1 MATRLYNKKT
11 DSNKYFFWKFPVV
24 PKYSLY
30 ASHNLNTLHDTSQ
43 FLVCRFEQYRR
54 LCWFKFAT
62 SFQFSYKTMSI
73 LLFILIKKK
82 KSQDSDTFC
91 KYFKINQFIILSC
104 CKFLIHWVHGCKYK
118 IYNMTIVWLKYISVR
133 AFQRAR
139 RNTWGVTKQ
148 TTCTWIFFHFW

>member
-1 MATRLYNKKT
+1 MDDRGFNCECVTWSRRSTIWIIIYLDNYQTTTNSAIIVSVIYPFRKKKYTCFYTLDHLQVATRLYNKKT
-11 DSNKYFFWKFPVV
+11 DIHKYFFWKFPVV

-82 KSQDSDTFC
+82 KVPRQRH
-91 KYFKINQFIILSC
+91 IL
-104 CKFLIHWVHGCKYK
+104 
-118 IYNMTIVWLKYISVR
+118 
-133 AFQRAR
+133 Q
-139 RNTWGVTKQ
+139 
-148 TTCTWIFFHFW
+148 IF